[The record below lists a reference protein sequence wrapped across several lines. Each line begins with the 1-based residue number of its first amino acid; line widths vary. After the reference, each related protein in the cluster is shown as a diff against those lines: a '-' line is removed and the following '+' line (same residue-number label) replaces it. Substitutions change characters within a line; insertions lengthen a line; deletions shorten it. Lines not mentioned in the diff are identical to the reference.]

1 MPNKILVS
9 AGHSTVPPR
18 DSGATGNGFIEAV
31 EALKVRDA
39 VAALLR
45 LKNIDVIMDGIDGES
60 EPLRKAIRLARTANV
75 AIEFHFNAGGPGATG
90 IEVLALPAKKA
101 LSQKIAKAIGDATGL
116 VLRGDGGWKNQD
128 SGQHK
133 RLGFC
138 MAGGIIVEICFIS
151 SASDM
156 QSYQGNFHLISQ
168 GVAEVLASA

>member
-60 EPLRKAIRLARTANV
+60 ELA
-75 AIEFHFNAGGPGATG
+75 H
-90 IEVLALPAKKA
+90 
-101 LSQKIAKAIGDATGL
+101 
-116 VLRGDGGWKNQD
+116 
-128 SGQHK
+128 
-133 RLGFC
+133 
-138 MAGGIIVEICFIS
+138 
-151 SASDM
+151 
-156 QSYQGNFHLISQ
+156 
-168 GVAEVLASA
+168 